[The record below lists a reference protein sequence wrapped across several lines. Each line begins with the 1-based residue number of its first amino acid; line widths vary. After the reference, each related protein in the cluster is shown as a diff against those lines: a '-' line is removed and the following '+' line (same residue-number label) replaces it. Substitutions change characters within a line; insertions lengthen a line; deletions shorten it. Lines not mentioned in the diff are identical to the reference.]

1 MKKIVFALAFMFSC
15 AALWATENGQSSEPM
30 DSNRV
35 NKTIAAEEHPFSTHI
50 SNAEYQVWIDIDL
63 YKRNIKV
70 PNQEVLGEM
79 PGYIGAKRDTR
90 KWLIL
95 DSVIDG
101 NKALLTITNDYG
113 SEDLKALLTANK
125 DGTYTFEQKSGSTI
139 KIVVNNKWVKL
150 PKKMIFTK
158 EK

>member
-1 MKKIVFALAFMFSC
+1 M
-15 AALWATENGQSSEPM
+15 
-30 DSNRV
+30 
-35 NKTIAAEEHPFSTHI
+35 
-50 SNAEYQVWIDIDL
+50 
-63 YKRNIKV
+63 

-113 SEDLKALLTANK
+113 SEDLEALLTANE

>member
-1 MKKIVFALAFMFSC
+1 
-15 AALWATENGQSSEPM
+15 
-30 DSNRV
+30 
-35 NKTIAAEEHPFSTHI
+35 
-50 SNAEYQVWIDIDL
+50 
-63 YKRNIKV
+63 
-70 PNQEVLGEM
+70 M

-113 SEDLKALLTANK
+113 SEDLEALLTANE

>member
-1 MKKIVFALAFMFSC
+1 MAN
-15 AALWATENGQSSEPM
+15 T
-30 DSNRV
+30 R
-35 NKTIAAEEHPFSTHI
+35 
-50 SNAEYQVWIDIDL
+50 
-63 YKRNIKV
+63 
-70 PNQEVLGEM
+70 LGE
-79 PGYIGAKRDTR
+79 
-90 KWLIL
+90 
-95 DSVIDG
+95 DG

-113 SEDLKALLTANK
+113 SEDLEALLTANK